1 VRSCCPGSYKEKEN
15 YKASL
20 SSQLSEIIIGEKGKV
35 EKLGSV
41 AN

>member
-1 VRSCCPGSYKEKEN
+1 VRPCCPGSYKEKEN

-20 SSQLSEIIIGEKGKV
+20 SSLSEMIIGEKGKV